1 MTTPNADKSE
11 ESFDDP
17 RRGLVGFKRRPVIK
31 ALGAGAVVSLG
42 SGIATA
48 GGDDGDERD
57 GGDEQDGSDRPSQQI
72 DPQFGYATAD
82 AGEIPGNIAPD
93 HEVELHTNEPAD
105 LQNPDRPLFFHFE
118 PSGIHVKTGEI
129 VQFTLK
135 APDHTITAYHPGTGF
150 QQRVPDRV
158 PPFSSPVLN
167 VGGAWLYEF
176 TEPGVYDVYCG
187 PHHVLGMNMRIV
199 VGDLTEEDLPAYV
212 ETFEGSE
219 DPPLLA
225 PFSKEFL
232 EHELNAPSEDNE
244 ECEWTWLTPQ
254 EVLRAD
260 ALDPMTIQDRGTV
273 PFADVLADIDRF
285 ADVTLAHED
294 ADEADGADGAAAT
307 VQVREHAEYG
317 EMLVGPDEM
326 TLYMFIPDGE
336 AADESTCYG
345 DCAAAWPPLTVDDEP
360 VGGDSVTAEL
370 TTIERETGEMQ
381 VVANDWPLYYFAQD
395 EGPGDATGQGV
406 NDVWWVLDPSGT
418 PIQSD

>member
-1 MTTPNADKSE
+1 MTRPNAEKPE
-11 ESFDDP
+11 GSFDDP
-17 RRGLVGFKRRPVIK
+17 SEKVAGFERRPLLK
-31 ALGAGAVVSLG
+31 ALGAGTVVSLG

-48 GGDDGDERD
+48 SDN
-57 GGDEQDGSDRPSQQI
+57 DEQDSKDRTTQQI
-72 DPQFGYATAD
+72 DPQFGFSTAD
-82 AGEIPGNIAPD
+82 AANIPENIAPD

-118 PSGIHVKTGEI
+118 PSGIHVNAGDI
-129 VQFTLK
+129 VQFTLRT
-135 APDHTITAYHPGTGF
+135 PDHTITAYHPAMGF
-150 QQRVPDRV
+150 QQRVPDGV

-167 VGGAWLYEF
+167 IGGVWLYEF

-187 PHHVLGMNMRIV
+187 PHHVLGMAMRIV
-199 VGDLTEEDLPAYV
+199 VGDLAEEDLPEYV

-225 PFSKEFL
+225 PFSKGFL

-244 ECEWTWLTPQ
+244 GCEWTWLTPQ
-254 EVLRAD
+254 EILSVD

-285 ADVTLAHED
+285 ADVTLEHDD
-294 ADEADGADGAAAT
+294 ADDAAAT
-307 VQVREHAEYG
+307 VHVRDHAEHG
-317 EMLVGPDEM
+317 EILVGPNEM
-326 TLYMFIPDGE
+326 TLYMFVPDGE
-336 AADESTCYG
+336 APGESTCYG
-345 DCAAAWPPLTVDDEP
+345 NCAVTWPPLTVDSEP
-360 VGGDSVTAEL
+360 IAGDGVTADL
-370 TTIERETGEMQ
+370 TTIERGTGEMQ

-395 EGPGDATGQGV
+395 EEPGDATGQGA